1 MSITWDAANAAH
13 LLRRAGFVASPKAV
27 AVAVKKGQSKTI
39 AALFKR
45 DKKQDKLPKHGIE
58 GVDRLRTH
66 WVKKMLSTKSP
77 LVEKMTLLL
86 HNHFATAISKVGSTT
101 YMLEHVQMLRKGCF
115 GSFRDLVTNVS
126 KDVAMLIWL
135 DNKTNVDGNPNEN
148 YARELMELFTTGV
161 LDASGTPNYTETD
174 VQESARAFTGWGTT
188 WHDDREWFQFNDW
201 DHDYGTKTFRGIT
214 GNLDGTDV
222 IENLVTD
229 EATARRLA
237 MKLWSYF
244 AYDVGVDAPELD
256 ALAAAYLANDTRIQP
271 MLIAMF
277 SSDAFYGDAAKGTHV
292 KGPIEWTV
300 NALLLTK
307 TKVNKNDDVELG
319 YLPTDLG
326 QEPFNPPSVFGWDEG
341 LAWVGVGGLLGRARA
356 AQEIAGARDKDG
368 SIQFDPRKLL
378 GSPKKFKKFTP
389 EQTLDQVLAQLGSL
403 AIAPTTRTALLTYLA
418 PPVGETFVLDDDTID
433 TKVRGLVA
441 LLLSSPEFQVQ

>member
-13 LLRRAGFVASPKAV
+13 LLRRAGFVATPKAV
-27 AVAVKKGQSKTI
+27 AAAVKKGQGKTV

-45 DKKQDKLPKHGIE
+45 DKSQDKLPKHGIE
-58 GVDRLRTH
+58 GFDRLRTH
-66 WVKKMLSTKSP
+66 WMKKMLGTKSP
-77 LVEKMTLLL
+77 LVEKTTLLL

-115 GSFRDLVTNVS
+115 GSFRDLITNVS

-161 LDASGTPNYTETD
+161 LDVNGAPNYTESD

-188 WHDDREWFQFNDW
+188 WHDNREWFLFKDW
-201 DHDYGTKTFRGIT
+201 DHDNGTKTFRGVT

-229 EATARRLA
+229 PATARRLA
-237 MKLWSYF
+237 MKLWSFF
-244 AYDVGVDAPELD
+244 AYEVGLDAPELD
-256 ALAAAYLANDTRIQP
+256 PLADAYIANDTRIQP
-271 MLIAMF
+271 MLAAMF
-277 SSDAFYGDAAKGTHV
+277 LSDAFYGVAAHGTHV
-292 KGPIEWTV
+292 KGPIEWAV
-300 NALLLTK
+300 NALHSTK
-307 TKVNKNDDVELG
+307 TKVSKSDDVNLG

-356 AQEIAGARDKDG
+356 AQEIAGAREKDG
-368 SIQFDPRKLL
+368 YIVFDPRKLL

-389 EQTLDQVLAQLGSL
+389 EQTLTQVLAQLGMS
-403 AIAPTTRTALLTYLA
+403 AVSTTTRDALLAYLEPA
-418 PPVGETFVLDDDTID
+418 VGETFVLDDDTID

-441 LLLSSPEFQVQ
+441 LLLSCPEFQVH

>member
-13 LLRRAGFVASPKAV
+13 LLRRAGFVATPKAV
-27 AVAVKKGQSKTI
+27 AAAVKKGQAKTI

-45 DKKQDKLPKHGIE
+45 DKKQDKPPKGGIE
-58 GVDRLRTH
+58 GFDRLRTH
-66 WVKKMLSTKSP
+66 WVKKMLATKSP
-77 LVEKMTLLL
+77 LVEKTTLLL

-161 LDASGTPNYTETD
+161 LDRNGDPNYTETD

-188 WHDDREWFQFNDW
+188 WHDDREWFKFKEW
-201 DHDYGTKTFRGIT
+201 DHDYGSKTFRGVT
-214 GNLDGTDV
+214 GTLDGVDV

-229 EATARRLA
+229 PATARRLA
-237 MKLWSYF
+237 MKLWSFF
-244 AYDVGVDAPELD
+244 AYDVGVDATELD
-256 ALAAAYLANDTRIQP
+256 PLEAAYVANDTRIQP
-271 MLIAMF
+271 MMAAMF
-277 SSDAFYGDAAKGTHV
+277 ASDAFYSNAALGTRV
-292 KGPIEWTV
+292 KGPIEWAV

-307 TKVNKNDDVELG
+307 TKVNKHDDVNLG

-341 LAWVGVGGLLGRARA
+341 LSWVGVGGLLGRARA

-368 SIQFDPRKLL
+368 YITFDPRKLL
-378 GSPKKFKKFTP
+378 GSPKKYKKFTA
-389 EQTLDQVLAQLGSL
+389 EQTLDQVLAQLGMST
-403 AIAPTTRTALLTYLA
+403 IAATTRTALLTYLA
-418 PPVGETFVLDDDTID
+418 PPVGETFVLDDETID
-433 TKVRGLVA
+433 RKVRGLVA
-441 LLLSSPEFQVQ
+441 LLLSSPEFQLH